1 MVTQE
6 VALILPGW
14 EGVEGQRGTFN
25 LILEDR
31 QKRREGCSGSG
42 NSVRKGLEVWLGQ
55 WPGLQ
60 KD

>member
-1 MVTQE
+1 M
-6 VALILPGW
+6 
-14 EGVEGQRGTFN
+14 EGQRGAFN

-31 QKRREGCSGSG
+31 QKRREGYLGRG
-42 NSVRKGLEVWLGQ
+42 NSVRKGLKGLEV